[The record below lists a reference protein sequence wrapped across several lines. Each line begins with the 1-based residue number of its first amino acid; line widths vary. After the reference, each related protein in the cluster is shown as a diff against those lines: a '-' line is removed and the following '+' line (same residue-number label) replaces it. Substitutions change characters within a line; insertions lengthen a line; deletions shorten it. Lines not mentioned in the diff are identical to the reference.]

1 MHKQKEKETRNRKN
15 RGQFKPNNSK
25 TTSLPFNNRIVFTF
39 QQQKFHMLLLM
50 DQLFPQ
56 RSTSDRDNTAG
67 RIDILEYS
75 GDSHLCL
82 RSSIDSNRDQN
93 NSA

>member
-1 MHKQKEKETRNRKN
+1 MHKQKKKRQGTERIE
-15 RGQFKPNNSK
+15 GFKPNNSK
-25 TTSLPFNNRIVFTF
+25 TTSFTF
-39 QQQKFHMLLLM
+39 QQQMFHMLLLM

-56 RSTSDRDNTAG
+56 RSTSYRDNTAD

-75 GDSHLCL
+75 EDSHLCL
-82 RSSIDSNRDQN
+82 RSSIGSNRDQN